1 MKVSYHMSFK
11 NNYSGFLNK
20 YGGLPT
26 HLPEAWPQ
34 IEGDALSFLFQIYC
48 DQNRFAIPKTL
59 CIQGYQLI
67 EDGDFN
73 SDIILVQVPHNATR
87 NPGDIGTKA
96 NEFREGDICFEE
108 VLECEEYDENINRKI
123 NIFKS
128 KLQGWYPE
136 NDFPEDWT
144 FLGWLNDEDPF
155 YIGANN
161 KLCMFLDSEG
171 LIKTAYW

>member
-1 MKVSYHMSFK
+1 MSFK
-11 NNYSGFLNK
+11 NNYSGCLNK

-34 IEGDALSFLFQIYC
+34 IEGDA
-48 DQNRFAIPKTL
+48 KTL